1 MAQIASSVCKFCL
14 VSKPYR
20 VSLYPRVADVSI
32 TNVNARNG
40 IVKLDDITKVIVL
53 KIVKDEMVAMT
64 IYGVGITASEFFT
77 FHL

>member
-1 MAQIASSVCKFCL
+1 M
-14 VSKPYR
+14 
-20 VSLYPRVADVSI
+20 
-32 TNVNARNG
+32 NARNG